1 MEDYDDKDEENDS
14 FKFKSSAE
22 YLSYKPGKQ
31 RPPNNTINEDKYFK
45 SINMHQPDE
54 SLWSKKKSKELNDT
68 ETAPST
74 QRLDQDEVF
83 R

>member
-45 SINMHQPDE
+45 SINMH
-54 SLWSKKKSKELNDT
+54 
-68 ETAPST
+68 
-74 QRLDQDEVF
+74 
-83 R
+83 